1 LENSYAIPKEKIQ
14 ERLRF
19 ENPWWETGTASAGIK
34 ELPKRLYFKQFYPLL
49 TASTVKRAVIVVGP
63 RRVGKTVMMHHAI
76 DALITE
82 QVAPPGKVFYIGIDN
97 PVYINLSLDDLLKQS
112 LLASGSDK
120 PEGCFVFFDEIQY
133 LRDWERHLKVMVD
146 SYPETKFVV
155 TGSAA
160 AALQAKS
167 TESGAGRFTDFL
179 LPPLTF
185 QEFLHLQGFIHLLKP
200 TEVNYGGSKLPFF
213 SAVNIKQL
221 NELFFQYINY
231 GGYPEVIFAE
241 GIKENMARFI
251 RNDIIDKVL
260 LRDLPALYG
269 IKDVQE
275 LYRFFAHLAY
285 HSGKEFSPEKL
296 SKDSGLDKVSLK
308 KYLEY
313 LESAFLI
320 KVLHKVDEKASSF
333 KRITAYKIYLTN
345 PSLRTAL
352 FSPVVATDDEAGNM
366 VETAIIAQWMHR
378 DNLNL
383 RYARWKQG
391 RSEGE
396 VDLVNLDSL
405 QQKPTWAIEIKW
417 SNRYVEKP
425 NELKSIL
432 EFCSNNNLKAAVIT
446 TIDKEQ
452 QIDIKDVQLAYFP
465 AAVYAYIV
473 ADNTLKQKEE

>member
-1 LENSYAIPKEKIQ
+1 MANSYTIPAEKIQ

-19 ENPWWETGTASAGIK
+19 ENPWWETAAPASEAK
-34 ELPKRLYFKQFYPLL
+34 ELPKRLYFKQFYSLV
-49 TASTVKRAVIVVGP
+49 TDRSVRRAVIVVGP

-76 DALITE
+76 DTLLTE
-82 QVAPPGKVFYIGIDN
+82 KVAPARKIFYIGIDN
-97 PVYINLSLDDLLKQS
+97 PVYINLSLEELLQQCM
-112 LLASGSDK
+112 LASGGDT
-120 PEGCFVFFDEIQY
+120 PEDCFVFFDEIQY
-133 LRDWERHLKVMVD
+133 LRDWERHLKIIVD
-146 SYPETKFVV
+146 SYPKTKFVV

-185 QEFLHLQGFIHLLKP
+185 QEFLHLQNLTHLLKP
-200 TEVNYGGSKLPFF
+200 TEVLYGNQKQPFY
-213 SAVNIKQL
+213 SAVDIKQL

-231 GGYPEVIFAE
+231 GGYPEVIFAA
-241 GIKENMARFI
+241 GIRANMSRFI

-296 SKDSGLDKVSLK
+296 SKESGLDKNLLK
-308 KYLEY
+308 RYLEY

-352 FSPVVATDDEAGNM
+352 FSPIVATDDEAGNM

-405 QQKPTWAIEIKW
+405 QQKPLWAIEIKW

-425 NELKSIL
+425 KELKSVVA
-432 EFCSNNNLKAAVIT
+432 FCSHHHLSAAVVT

-452 QIDIKDVQLAYFP
+452 LNSVNEIQLAYFP
-465 AAVYAYIV
+465 ASVYAYV
-473 ADNTLKQKEE
+473 VGVNTLKQKEE